1 MPGRFPGPIF
11 SLVPVERKIRFPS
24 ELVNAQSQS
33 PIRAARGTADFYRA
47 NFQRAVFAPAM
58 LGMLA
63 AMHLSTCLALFAGAV
78 VLVCAVALW
87 AYLQRRKQLTAKY
100 GDAEIARHIMQQ
112 VVWQGE
118 TAEQLRESFGTPADI
133 DQKVLKTKSKEVW
146 KYRPVGKNRFGLKV
160 TLDDGVVV
168 AWDTKD

>member
-1 MPGRFPGPIF
+1 
-11 SLVPVERKIRFPS
+11 
-24 ELVNAQSQS
+24 
-33 PIRAARGTADFYRA
+33 
-47 NFQRAVFAPAM
+47 M
-58 LGMLA
+58 LGMRA

-100 GDAEIARHIMQQ
+100 GGAEIARCIMQQ

-133 DQKVLKTKSKEVW
+133 DRKVLKTKRKEVW

-168 AWDTKD
+168 AWDMKD